1 MKAFK
6 RPDKCTFLKMNVKD
20 RRKGIIYVYNYI
32 QVAWQIPENVQS
44 NVRKPNSEFTV
55 DVFLSEF
62 KKDPSPVLTQA
73 LALSQKIRDV
83 CTFVCSKLR

>member
-6 RPDKCTFLKMNVKD
+6 RPD

-44 NVRKPNSEFTV
+44 NIRKPNSEFTV